1 MLLNWDTEAHC
12 VFGGF
17 AGAAETAKTATREG
31 GGGGGLE
38 PRKGEDFTFGTNERT
53 NERVNFGDH
62 HQQRQKRRRRR
73 RCFMFQPQFPKWIVA

>member
-1 MLLNWDTEAHC
+1 MLLNWDTEAHG

-17 AGAAETAKTATREG
+17 AGAAGAAETAKTATREG

-53 NERVNFGDH
+53 NERTSAIITNKGKNAAAAAAVSSFNLNSRSG
-62 HQQRQKRRRRR
+62 
-73 RCFMFQPQFPKWIVA
+73 

>member
-1 MLLNWDTEAHC
+1 MLLNWDTEAHG

-31 GGGGGLE
+31 GGGGGSGLE

-53 NERVNFGDH
+53 NDRTSE
-62 HQQRQKRRRRR
+62 
-73 RCFMFQPQFPKWIVA
+73 